1 MAFDPTSA
9 QEESILAPTV
19 SVGFDP
25 TSAKLDSI
33 PFDKLIQIES
43 GGNQFSR
50 LNNKPLTS
58 NKGAVGIAQLLP
70 ATAKDA
76 AKMAGLEWNQEKFY
90 KDADYNKT
98 LGEAYYNKQLEEFG
112 GDSFKAAAAYNA
124 GPARVKKLVETFG
137 DKWAEKLPPETKN
150 YIAKLGYQG
159 VATPEQGTYTP
170 ETSANPIIDY
180 GQLAEAGKFGA
191 GVGAVV
197 ALAPQAKGIVGAVR
211 GGSAILPAIARGGS
225 VGDIAAAGAK
235 GFTEGVLG
243 SGVGQVY
250 QYGKPENLETD
261 LERMGIEI
269 ATGGG
274 ATAVYEGGLNLIGKT
289 TKALPTWIGDVVEKP
304 LRALTG
310 KTELEKNLAANAFG
324 RLKINPGTTTDTFR
338 NATYARQADNLNSFG
353 IQIPKGEI
361 PSDYVRNQM
370 YAQTRQLENQG
381 IKWKDSAQ
389 YTQLMSELDMANT
402 PKDVKQSIKNL
413 ANSQGGNLA
422 EASAKFEKNLL
433 NLTQQSGGD
442 FKYKDMSEIASSILR
457 KNVNNFYLQHT
468 GVPYFNLVKDL
479 EKEGFAAL
487 AHDSLPTLISNGFAK
502 NDKTKDA
509 LSNIKNSPNGVSDLK
524 IAVGSY
530 LKTVD
535 EKKLLNEWNDLEQV
549 LIDTK
554 ALPLEEIR
562 ALRKQVNVAKSL
574 TSRGK
579 TTAALLAK
587 DGIVTALGAEKARAT
602 KDRPKATLSSVLE
615 GDSAPLG
622 AFSL

>member
-9 QEESILAPTV
+9 QEETILAPTV
-19 SVGFDP
+19 AVGFDP
-25 TSAKLDSI
+25 TSARLDSI
-33 PFDKLIQIES
+33 PFEALIQIES

-50 LNNKPLTS
+50 VNNQPLTS

-90 KDADYNKT
+90 KDANYNKAI
-98 LGEAYYNKQLEEFG
+98 GEAYYNKQLEMFG

-137 DKWAEKLPPETKN
+137 DKWADKLPPETKN
-150 YIAKLGYQG
+150 YIAKLGFQG
-159 VATPEQGTYTP
+159 VAQPVGDTYTP
-170 ETSANPIIDY
+170 TTSDNPIIDY
-180 GQLAEAGKFGA
+180 AQVAEAGKFGA
-191 GVGAVV
+191 GAGAVIAAV
-197 ALAPQAKGIVGAVR
+197 PQARGIVGAVR

-235 GFTEGVLG
+235 GFTEGVLS

-250 QYGKPENLETD
+250 QYGKPENLQSD
-261 LERMGIEI
+261 LERMGIEL

-274 ATAVYEGGLNLIGKT
+274 ATALYEGGLNLVGKA
-289 TKALPTWIGDVVEKP
+289 TKVLPNWVGDVVEKP

-310 KTELEKNLAANAFG
+310 KSELEKNLAANAFG
-324 RLKINPGTTTDTFR
+324 RLKMQPGTKTDTFR
-338 NATYARQADNLNSFG
+338 NAAYKKQADDLNTFG
-353 IQIPKGEI
+353 IQVPAGEI

-370 YAQTRQLENQG
+370 LSQTRQLEKQG

-389 YTQLMSELDMANT
+389 YTQLMSELDMANI
-402 PKDVKQSIKNL
+402 PKEIKQSIRNL
-413 ANSQGGNLA
+413 ANTQGGNLA
-422 EASAKFEKNLL
+422 EAAASFEKNLL
-433 NLTQQSGGD
+433 NLAQQSSGD
-442 FKYKDMSEIASSILR
+442 FKYQDLSKTATDIVR

-479 EKEGFAAL
+479 EKQGFAAL
-487 AHDSLPTLISNGFAK
+487 AHDSLPTLISNGFVK
-502 NDKTKDA
+502 NADTEFAIK
-509 LSNIKNSPNGVSDLK
+509 NIKNSPNGVNDFKVAIS
-524 IAVGSY
+524 SY
-530 LKTVD
+530 LQTVD
-535 EKKLLNEWNDLEQV
+535 EKKLLKEWNDLEDV
-549 LIDTK
+549 ITKTK

-574 TSRGK
+574 SSRGK
-579 TTAALLAK
+579 TTASLLAK
-587 DGIVTALGAEKARAT
+587 DAIVSALGAEKARAT

-615 GDSAPLG
+615 GDTQPLG